1 MGIIKTVLENPKLS
15 LLPNFPFL
23 SSGTISEN
31 LMNRFRNKSKSVDFG
46 PKNGTFTTFLAKHEF
61 FLEKKA
67 LLLFSVY

>member
-15 LLPNFPFL
+15 LLPNFLFL

-31 LMNRFRNKSKSVDFG
+31 LMNRFRNKSKSVNFG
-46 PKNGTFTTFLAKHEF
+46 PKNGTFTTFSAKHEF